1 MTHKGVRRERQLANS
16 LDERDFAVM
25 RAPASG
31 SATDRDLPDVL
42 AGNGTAFYA
51 IECKAS
57 GGDPIYLGDDEIE
70 GLGRFATAFG
80 AQPLIGVRF
89 DYCDWSFFSPT
100 EIITENGAY
109 RVKQERLE
117 LGLRIEDL

>member
-1 MTHKGVRRERQLANS
+1 MTHKGVRRERQLATL

-51 IECKAS
+51 IEAKAS

-70 GLGRFATAFG
+70 ALGRFATAFG
-80 AQPLIGVRF
+80 AQPLIGARF

-109 RVKQERLE
+109 RVKQDRLE